1 MLRLLRCYSLH
12 FTRHSELLRVS
23 LAFNQ
28 SLTTLNTDMS
38 TTTSNGHLL
47 ITNLKKAGFNDVQ
60 AEAVL
65 DTVKTAQKES
75 ASATKSDLRELEYRM
90 TIKFLLM
97 QGATIGI
104 LAVLI
109 KAL

>member
-1 MLRLLRCYSLH
+1 MG
-12 FTRHSELLRVS
+12 
-23 LAFNQ
+23 
-28 SLTTLNTDMS
+28 MS
-38 TTTSNGHLL
+38 TTTFDTHLL

-104 LAVLI
+104 LAVLM
-109 KAL
+109 KVL